1 MGKSEKEKPNG
12 APLGHGADDLPSVIV
27 DDYNMGLRDGDSFLG
42 DRANK
47 FAFREKLDT
56 WRERV
61 RKGGADPL
69 GKTSS
74 RDLSKKEIDALL
86 NGEDKEAAALILG
99 AVDDFA
105 AELAKVLG
113 RFLDQESWKNTE
125 RVVIGGGFSASAVG
139 ELAIA
144 RALVLLKSQ
153 GYEIDVTPIA
163 HHPDDA
169 GLIGAAHLM
178 PPWMLKGH
186 KAMLAIDL
194 GGTNVR
200 VGIVELRLKDEADLS
215 KAKVWKSDIWRHAD
229 DRPNRNTTI
238 ERLVTMV
245 EKLIA
250 KADKADLKLAPV
262 IGVACPGVI
271 NADGSILR
279 GGQNL
284 PGGNWESEHFNLP
297 LVLKKA
303 VPQIGE
309 EDAFVIMH
317 NDAVVQGLSQ
327 VPFMRDCSDWGILT
341 IGTGLGNAH
350 FHNKRE
356 NRDEA

>member
-1 MGKSEKEKPNG
+1 MGRSANEKRNG
-12 APLGHGADDLPSVIV
+12 APLVHGADDLPSVRV
-27 DDYNMGLRDGDSFLG
+27 DDYNMGLREGGGFLG

-47 FAFREKLDT
+47 FAFQEKLDA
-56 WRERV
+56 WRKRV
-61 RKGGADPL
+61 RKGGEDPL
-69 GKTSS
+69 GKKSTG
-74 RDLSKKEIDALL
+74 DLSKKQIDALL
-86 NGEDKEAAALILG
+86 KGDDKEAAALVMG
-99 AVDDFA
+99 AVDEFA
-105 AELAKVLG
+105 GELASVLDK
-113 RFLDQESWKNTE
+113 FLQQKSWKDTE
-125 RVVIGGGFSASAVG
+125 RVAIGGGFRGSAVG

-144 RALVLLKSQ
+144 RAMILLKAE
-153 GYEIDVTPIA
+153 GLKIELAPIV

-178 PPWMLKGH
+178 PTWMLKGH
-186 KAMLAIDL
+186 KAMLAIDI

-200 VGIVELRLKDEADLS
+200 VGIVELRLKEETDLS

-229 DRPNRNTTI
+229 DRPNRSATI
-238 ERLVTMV
+238 ERLIAMI
-245 EKLIA
+245 EKLVA
-250 KADKADLKLAPV
+250 KADKADLAPAPV

-297 LVLKKA
+297 IALKKA
-303 VPQIGE
+303 IPQIGDE
-309 EDAFVIMH
+309 ETFVIMH

-327 VPFMRDCSDWGILT
+327 IPHMQDVSGWGILT

-350 FHNKRE
+350 FTNKPE
-356 NRDEA
+356 NRNAT